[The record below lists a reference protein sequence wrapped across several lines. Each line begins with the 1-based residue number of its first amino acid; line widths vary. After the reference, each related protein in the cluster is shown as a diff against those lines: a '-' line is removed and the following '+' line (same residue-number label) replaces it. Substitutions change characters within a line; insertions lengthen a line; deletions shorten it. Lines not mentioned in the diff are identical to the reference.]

1 MARFSKLLL
10 LSLLLSWPALG
21 QTFEEK
27 LLKGARSCLGDVY
40 DAGYYGG
47 GPPPK
52 GRGACPEVVYYA
64 MKAVNLDLQNLV
76 DKDIIATPG
85 SYPNVRDRNIDYRW
99 CPNLIVWFKR
109 HSQTLPLNGDWKAGD
124 IVLWS
129 LLDDGVADHIGIVS
143 DKKAGNVPLVIH
155 NVGPRC
161 SEDRS
166 LHSWTIV
173 GHFRLKKS

>member
-1 MARFSKLLL
+1 MRIRVVRLAILVICLCCPV
-10 LSLLLSWPALG
+10 WG

-27 LLKGARSCLGDVY
+27 LLRGARSCLGDIY

-64 MKAVNLDLQNLV
+64 MKAVNLDLQDLV
-76 DKDIIATPG
+76 DRDIIATPNC
-85 SYPNVRDRNIDYRW
+85 YPNVRDRNIDYRW

-109 HSQTLPLNGDWKAGD
+109 HSQSLPLDRDWRAGD

-129 LLDDGVADHIGIVS
+129 LLDDGVADHIGVVS
-143 DKKAGNVPLVIH
+143 DKKVGNVPLVIH

-161 SEDRS
+161 TEDAS
-166 LHSWTIV
+166 LRRWKIL
-173 GHFRLKKS
+173 GHFRLRK